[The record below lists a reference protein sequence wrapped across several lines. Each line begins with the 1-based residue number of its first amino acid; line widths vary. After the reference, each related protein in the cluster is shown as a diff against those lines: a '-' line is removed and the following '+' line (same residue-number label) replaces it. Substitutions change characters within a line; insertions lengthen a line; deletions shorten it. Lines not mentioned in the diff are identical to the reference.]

1 MMMTPEEYCIR
12 LIDLPGTVKA
22 LVVYDDEGFPNIN
35 VNSRLS
41 REEQAE
47 AVRHELVH
55 IQRDDAYNDRS
66 IREAEAHSS

>member
-1 MMMTPEEYCIR
+1 MTPEEYCIR
-12 LIDLPGTVKA
+12 LVDLPGAVKA
-22 LVVYDDEGFPNIN
+22 LVVFDEEGFPNIY

-55 IQRDDAYNDRS
+55 IQRDDAYSARN